1 MKQQRMRTSE
11 DEDERDL
18 DRIEDIGLVKDDDDF
33 DGEALRD
40 EVGRILMRQMVNED
54 NWELKYLK
62 DLILNEEE
70 VDGQG
75 RQRTFRWLNV
85 NNDEGF
91 GDTKQVADVTIAGGD
106 AENQSSD
113 EEENEANWRKLR
125 LEREA
130 STNKDSPNVTI
141 QTRLETVMR
150 ATRDIRVVK
159 PMSSGDTVLKENSS
173 PSFLMQDQSKKY
185 MVSYF
190 LKIVLTN

>member
-125 LEREA
+125 LEREKALQEA
-130 STNKDSPNVTI
+130 STNKSQRNNSN
-141 QTRLETVMR
+141 
-150 ATRDIRVVK
+150 ATRNSDACDQRHQ
-159 PMSSGDTVLKENSS
+159 SGETNVQWGYRAEGE
-173 PSFLMQDQSKKY
+173 FQS
-185 MVSYF
+185 
-190 LKIVLTN
+190 IVFNARPE